1 MQVSFTKRICSM
13 RLRYIEIF
21 QAILE
26 TGTVTDAA
34 ALLHISQPG
43 ATKLLQQAERSLGFP
58 LFVRAKGRLQ
68 PTPES
73 ALMREQMDR
82 VFDELRDL
90 QRLASNIA
98 RAENYLSRVV
108 STPTLANAVMPSLIG
123 HVRRKL
129 GRVNIELSTQHSNE
143 MARSLVLREAD
154 IGFTLQETLHPDL
167 ICEAIYSTELVLIS
181 ADGTWD
187 NSEISRPLGLKEL
200 GGVATIGI
208 ATDDNLG
215 RQIDSILNRLEPA
228 PEISTWVQTYWI
240 ARELV
245 SAGEGVALVDPFTA
259 LSGGP
264 SIQVRRVAQALPV
277 TLYAVYRV
285 DGAQNVVRTAVLE
298 GVKAIASDLVR
309 SWSSNNLES
318 VA

>member
-1 MQVSFTKRICSM
+1 M

-34 ALLHISQPG
+34 TLLHISQPG

-68 PTPES
+68 PTHES
-73 ALMREQMDR
+73 VLMRKQMER

-98 RAENYLSRVV
+98 RAENYILRVV
-108 STPTLANAVMPSLIG
+108 STPTLGNSVVPSSII

-143 MARSLVLREAD
+143 MLRSLVLREAD
-154 IGFTLQETLHPDL
+154 IGITLQETLHPDL
-167 ICEAIYSTELVLIS
+167 VCEAVYSTELVLIA

-187 NSEISRPLGLKEL
+187 SAEISRPLSLNSL

-215 RQIDSILNRLEPA
+215 RQIDSILNQIEPA

-245 SAGEGVALVDPFTA
+245 SGGEGVALVDAFTA

-264 SIQVRRVAQALPV
+264 SIQVRHLAQALPV

-285 DGAQNVVRTAVLE
+285 DGAQDVVRRAIQDAVETTAANL
-298 GVKAIASDLVR
+298 IR
-309 SWSSNNLES
+309 SWHTGACECGLT
-318 VA
+318 